1 MQGSLMLDIG
11 GTYLTAEDRHL
22 LRQPHVCGIILFA
35 RNIEHP
41 QQVRELCRAVR
52 DVRSD
57 LLIGVDQ
64 EGGRVQRLR
73 QGFTGLPAMG
83 LLQTAENP
91 AYVAQEC
98 GWLMAWEVLAM
109 GIDFSFAPVLDLNY
123 GRSSV
128 IGLRSFGADVE
139 TVSTLA
145 AAFLQGMQAAGMPG
159 VGKHFPGHG
168 WVTADSHV
176 DIPVDER
183 SLAEIQRADILPFK
197 HLQTYLAGIM
207 PAHVIYP
214 HVDAAPAGF
223 SKVWLQDILRQ
234 QLNYTGVLFS
244 DDLSMAGAHVAG
256 DAAQRV
262 LAALTA
268 GCDVGL
274 LCNDRA
280 AAEQALIA
288 LQTEQVIPCRQLS
301 AMYGRYTAQHDFQ
314 QHPRWQAA
322 RQALKTIKINI

>member
-1 MQGSLMLDIG
+1 MQGSLMLDIH
-11 GTYLTAEDRHL
+11 GTYLTAADRHL
-22 LRQPHVCGIILFA
+22 LRQPEVCGVILFA

-41 QQVRELCRAVR
+41 QQVRQLCQAIRA
-52 DVRSD
+52 VRSD

-73 QGFTGLPAMG
+73 QGFVALPAMG
-83 LLQTAENP
+83 RLVDAAQPEQLAET
-91 AYVAQEC
+91 C

-123 GRSSV
+123 GRSTV
-128 IGLRSFGADVE
+128 IGLRSFGADAD
-139 TVSTLA
+139 TVVRLA
-145 AAFLQGMQAAGMPG
+145 GAFLKGMQAAGMPA

-176 DIPVDER
+176 AIPVDER
-183 SLAEIQRADILPFK
+183 SFAQINQADLQPFK
-197 HLQTYLAGIM
+197 RLQNDLAGMM

-214 HVDAAPAGF
+214 QVDSAPAGF

-234 QLNYTGVLFS
+234 QLHYKGVLFS

-280 AAEQALIA
+280 AAELALTA
-288 LQTEQVIPCRQLS
+288 LQTHQVRPCRQL
-301 AMYGRYTAQHDFQ
+301 AVMQGRHIAQHDFQ

-322 RQALKTIKINI
+322 RQALKAL

>member
-1 MQGSLMLDIG
+1 MQGSLMLDIC
-11 GTYLTAEDRHL
+11 GTYLTAADRHL
-22 LRQPHVCGIILFA
+22 LRQSEVCGVILFA

-41 QQVRELCRAVR
+41 QQVRELCRAIR
-52 DVRSD
+52 AVRSD

-73 QGFTGLPAMG
+73 QGFVALPAMG
-83 LLQTAENP
+83 RLLEADNP
-91 AYVAQEC
+91 EQLAQEC

-123 GRSSV
+123 GRSAV
-128 IGLRSFGADVE
+128 IGLRSFGADAE
-139 TVSTLA
+139 TVVRLA
-145 AAFLQGMQAAGMPG
+145 GAFLQGMQAAGMPA

-176 DIPVDER
+176 AIPVDER
-183 SLAEIQRADILPFK
+183 SFAEINQADLQPFK
-197 HLQTYLAGIM
+197 RLKDQLAGMM

-214 HVDAAPAGF
+214 QVDSVPAGF
-223 SKVWLQDILRQ
+223 SKIWLQDILRQ
-234 QLNYTGVLFS
+234 QLRYQGVLFS

-262 LAALTA
+262 IAALTA

-280 AAEQALIA
+280 AAELALTA
-288 LQTEQVIPCRQLS
+288 LQTQQVRSCRKLS
-301 AMYGRYTAQHDFQ
+301 VMQGHHVAQHDFQ
-314 QHPRWQAA
+314 QHPRWQSA
-322 RQALKTIKINI
+322 RQALKAI